1 VPLVAPTSGPL
12 ARLIG
17 IVARRQYGSPIDDST
32 AIMAGHVRLLG
43 AFGAFNRAV
52 ERPGALGRE
61 LKDLASVRAATI
73 VECDFCID
81 IGSEHARRAGLSDEQ
96 LLALPRARE
105 SGLFSEDQL
114 LVIAFAEAVSRTPA
128 TLPPALGEAIRRRF
142 DRRQIIELAYI
153 CAWENH
159 RARMNIGL
167 GIEPGGF
174 SEGRVCASPQS
185 AVEAGT
191 PAGAPA

>member
-1 VPLVAPTSGPL
+1 MPLVAPTTGPL

-17 IVARRQYGSPIDDST
+17 FVARRQYGPPVDDST
-32 AIMAGHVRLLG
+32 AIMAGHVRLLL

-61 LKDLASVRAATI
+61 LKDLAAVRAAT
-73 VECDFCID
+73 VAECEFCID
-81 IGSEHARRAGLSDEQ
+81 IGSEYARRSGLTGEQ

-114 LVIAFAEAVSRTPA
+114 LVIAYAEALSRTPA
-128 TLPPALGEAIRRRF
+128 VVSPELGEAVARRF
-142 DRRQIIELAYI
+142 DRRQLMELAYI

-159 RARMNIGL
+159 RARMNVGL
-167 GIEPGGF
+167 GIEAGGF
-174 SEGRVCASPQS
+174 SEGRVCALPDS
-185 AVEAGT
+185 AAGLSR
-191 PAGAPA
+191 A